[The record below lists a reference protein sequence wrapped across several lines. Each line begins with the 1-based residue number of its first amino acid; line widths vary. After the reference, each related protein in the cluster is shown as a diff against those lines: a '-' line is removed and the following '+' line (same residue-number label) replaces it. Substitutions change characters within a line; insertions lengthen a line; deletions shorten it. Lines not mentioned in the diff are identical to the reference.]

1 MPEALHI
8 MQRIVNPDIAHSALP
23 QFQRQW
29 DDVLMNLTKLRNA
42 RGLSQKALADMI
54 GMDAATIN
62 RAEKMHPSA
71 KLTTYVACAE
81 ALGVTLEDIFGPD
94 FSAMEL
100 KIIEA
105 FRSMPESKREQ
116 VAGLL
121 DLIEAQPGTSLE

>member
-1 MPEALHI
+1 
-8 MQRIVNPDIAHSALP
+8 MQRPVNTHIARGALP
-23 QFQRQW
+23 QFHRRW
-29 DDVLMNLTKLRNA
+29 DDAPMNLTKIRTA
-42 RGLSQKALADMI
+42 RGLSQKALAEMI

-94 FSAMEL
+94 LSDLESR
-100 KIIEA
+100 IIEA
-105 FRSMPESKREQ
+105 FRSMPEAKRKQ

-121 DLIEAQPGTSLE
+121 DLIEAQPDTSSE